1 MLGQDA
7 SDADEKEED
16 DDDEAAVRLELTVSP
31 ACLGLYIPDGSG
43 E

>member
-16 DDDEAAVRLELTVSP
+16 DDDEAAVRPELTVSP